1 MSDRFI
7 NDIKRNCIFQEIQS
21 AGDRIMLN
29 PKSTLEF
36 DVFYN
41 EIVGGNT
48 LRAFHRKE
56 KNSVGP
62 TEIVR
67 EFIIHSKVQIIKGL
81 EKAKSTDDIDLLSD
95 EFFRELKARLEVN
108 VQDRVLKNY
117 NAVRKLVDLILEH
130 VALIATELNEN
141 RKQII
146 PYLRVPLD
154 SFILNSDCLFKYQER
169 EDFSLKANGGGF
181 LSVRDKDQYH
191 RIQNHLIKVSQSCKI
206 SNPIYFDVL
215 WRDRINYQFN
225 ILNKKS

>member
-1 MSDRFI
+1 MS
-7 NDIKRNCIFQEIQS
+7 NRNCIFEEIQS
-21 AGDRIMLN
+21 AGNRIMLN
-29 PKSTLEF
+29 PAKPLEF
-36 DVFYN
+36 EKFYMK
-41 EIVGGNT
+41 IVGGNT
-48 LRAFHRKE
+48 LRAFHRKD
-56 KNSVGP
+56 NNATGP

-67 EFIIHSKVQIIKGL
+67 DFIFSSKVQIIEGL
-81 EKAKSTDDIDLLSD
+81 KKAKNSADIDQLSD
-95 EFFRELKARLEVN
+95 ELFQELKEKLEVN
-108 VQDRVLKNY
+108 VQDHVLKNY

-191 RIQNHLIKVSQSCKI
+191 RIQNHLIKVAQSCKI

-225 ILNKKS
+225 LINKKS